1 MKINGTIYFD
11 YQAST
16 PVDPRVFA
24 HMRPY
29 YEELCGNPHSSDHV
43 VGWRAKEAVDI
54 AAKHVAGLIGADP
67 DEIIF
72 TSGATEANNLA
83 LLGLAHCALQGKRR
97 RILVGATEHKCVLA
111 ALRAMEE
118 RYRFLIELI
127 PVDGCGFIDLN
138 WLEDRLGDDVLCVS
152 VMAVNN
158 EIGTIQDL
166 APIAEIIEKYGI
178 LFHSDCAQ
186 ASLAC
191 DLSHFNA
198 IVDMLS
204 LSAHKMYGPQ
214 GIGALYVRREL
225 HNYLEPLIYGG
236 GQQGN
241 LRSGTLP
248 TALCVGMG
256 VAAKLV
262 REEGATAR
270 QTISRQRDAFVAHL
284 QNLPWPIAI
293 NGPRP
298 SQRHPGNANLRFE
311 GFDAH
316 DILLALQPKLAAS
329 TGSACTS
336 GMPEPSHVLRAVGLS
351 EMQAR
356 SSIRFSIG
364 RFTEDAEVE
373 EAAILLEEVLS
384 DLSTVDL
391 SVTAQG

>member
-1 MKINGTIYFD
+1 MK
-11 YQAST
+11 
-16 PVDPRVFA
+16 PW
-24 HMRPY
+24 

-43 VGWRAKEAVDI
+43 LGWRAKEAIDI

-67 DEIIF
+67 DEIVF

-83 LLGLAHCALQGKRR
+83 LLGLAHCALQGNRR
-97 RILVGATEHKCVLA
+97 RILAGATEHKCVLA
-111 ALRAMEE
+111 ALRALEE
-118 RYRFLIELI
+118 RYGFLIELI
-127 PVDGCGFIDLN
+127 PVDACGFTDLN
-138 WLEDRLGDDVLCVS
+138 WLESRLGDDVLCVS

-166 APIAEIIEKYGI
+166 AAIAAMIEKHGI
-178 LFHSDCAQ
+178 IFHSDCAQ

-191 DLSHFNA
+191 DLSHLSA
-198 IVDMLS
+198 IVDMVS

-225 HNYLEPLIYGG
+225 HNSLEPLIYGG

-262 REEGATAR
+262 REEAATER
-270 QTISRQRDAFVAHL
+270 QTTSRQRDAFVARL
-284 QNLPWPIAI
+284 QNLSWTIAI
-293 NGPRP
+293 NGPMP

-336 GMPEPSHVLRAVGLS
+336 GMPESSHVLRSVGLS
-351 EMQAR
+351 EKEAR

-364 RFTEDAEVE
+364 RFTEDTEVQ
-373 EAAILLEEVLS
+373 EAATLLEEVLS
-384 DLSTVDL
+384 DLNTTEL
-391 SVTAQG
+391 SATA

>member
-1 MKINGTIYFD
+1 MKINGTLYFD

-16 PVDPRVFA
+16 PLDPRVFA
-24 HMRPY
+24 HMKPH
-29 YEELCGNPHSSDHV
+29 YEGLCGNPHSSDHV
-43 VGWRAKEAVDI
+43 LGWRAKEAIDS
-54 AAKHVAGLIGADP
+54 AAKHVAALIGADP
-67 DEIIF
+67 DEIVF

-83 LLGLAHCALQGKRR
+83 LLGLAHRALQGNRR
-97 RILVGATEHKCVLA
+97 RILAGATEHKCVLA
-111 ALRAMEE
+111 ALRALEE
-118 RYRFLIELI
+118 RNGFVIELI
-127 PVDGCGFIDLN
+127 PVDRCGFINLN
-138 WLEDRLGDDVLCVS
+138 WLEGRLGDDVLCVS

-166 APIAEIIEKYGI
+166 AAIAAMIEKYDI

-186 ASLAC
+186 ASVAC
-191 DLSHFNA
+191 DLSHVSD
-198 IVDMLS
+198 IVDMVS

-225 HNYLEPLIYGG
+225 HDSLVPLIYGG

-256 VAAKLV
+256 VAAKLA
-262 REEGATAR
+262 REEAATER
-270 QTISRQRDAFVAHL
+270 QTTSRQRDAFVACL
-284 QNLPWPIAI
+284 QNLSWPIDI
-293 NGPRP
+293 NGPMP

-336 GMPEPSHVLRAVGLS
+336 GTPEPSYVLRAVGLS
-351 EMQAR
+351 ETEAR

-364 RFTEDAEVE
+364 RFIEDAEIQ

-384 DLSTVDL
+384 DLSTTKL
-391 SVTAQG
+391 SATA

>member
-16 PVDPRVFA
+16 PVDPRVFTY
-24 HMRPY
+24 MKPY
-29 YEELCGNPHSSDHV
+29 YEALCGNPHSSDHV
-43 VGWRAKEAVDI
+43 MGWRAKEAIDI

-83 LLGLAHCALQGKRR
+83 LLGLAHGALQGKRC
-97 RILVGATEHKCVLA
+97 RILAGATEHKCVLA
-111 ALRAMEE
+111 ALRALEE
-118 RYRFLIELI
+118 RYQFRIELI
-127 PVDGCGFIDLN
+127 PVDACGFIDLN
-138 WLEDRLGDDVLCVS
+138 WLEGRLSDDVLCVS

-166 APIAEIIEKYGI
+166 APIAAMLEKHGI

-191 DLSHFNA
+191 DLSHFCE
-198 IVDMLS
+198 IVDMVS

-214 GIGALYVRREL
+214 GIGVLYVRRAL
-225 HNYLEPLIYGG
+225 HNHLEPLIYGG

-248 TALCVGMG
+248 TALCIGMG
-256 VAAKLV
+256 FAAKLV
-262 REEGATAR
+262 REEAATER
-270 QTISRQRDAFVAHL
+270 QTISRQRDAFVAYL
-284 QNLPWPIAI
+284 QNSPWPIAI
-293 NGPRP
+293 NGPMP

-336 GMPEPSHVLRAVGLS
+336 GMPEPSHVLRSIGLS
-351 EMQAR
+351 ESEAI

-364 RFTEDAEVE
+364 RFTEDAEIQ
-373 EAAILLEEVLS
+373 EAATLLEEVLS
-384 DLSTVDL
+384 DLNT
-391 SVTAQG
+391 T